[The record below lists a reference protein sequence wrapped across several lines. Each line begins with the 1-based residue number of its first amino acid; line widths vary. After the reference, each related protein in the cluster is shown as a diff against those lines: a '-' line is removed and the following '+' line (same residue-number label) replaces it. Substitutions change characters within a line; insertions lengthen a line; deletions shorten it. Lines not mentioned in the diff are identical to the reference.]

1 MRRSYIWAGFFSL
14 AIGAWLASPY
24 VMPKA
29 AETAETAEG
38 HGTTTEEPAKLFQ
51 VRVKLFKSEMRMASV
66 SARGQTEPSS
76 HVEVRARTN
85 GLIVEQPFKQ
95 GDVVK
100 AGQKICGLDAMGRA
114 SQLTQA
120 EAALASAQQD
130 FDSTE
135 KLVRSGV
142 APQNRLIS
150 AQATLDA
157 AAAALVQVKWD
168 MEQMTITAPVNGIL
182 VEKPAEAGSL
192 VSPGGLCAVI
202 SVLDPIVVTTQVSE
216 QYVNY
221 VTEGMVAKAS
231 LATGENVE
239 GKVRFI
245 ALSSDIAT
253 RTFKVELEVANPGN
267 RLRAGV
273 TTEIAVPL
281 PPVSAHFL
289 PSSVL
294 GLNDKGQFGVRLMNA
309 DDTSTFTPVQLI
321 AQEKEGAWVSGLPA
335 EAKVVIAGQDYVR
348 DGEKVEPV
356 MEVAGN
362 AS

>member
-1 MRRSYIWAGFFSL
+1 MR
-14 AIGAWLASPY
+14 
-24 VMPKA
+24 
-29 AETAETAEG
+29 
-38 HGTTTEEPAKLFQ
+38 
-51 VRVKLFKSEMRMASV
+51 VRLFKSELRSATV

-76 HVEVRARTN
+76 QVEVRARTN

-95 GDVVK
+95 GDAVK
-100 AGQKICGLDAMGRA
+100 AGQKLCGLDAMGRA

-120 EAALASAQQD
+120 EAAVASAQQD
-130 FDSTE
+130 FDATG

-157 AAAALVQVKWD
+157 ASAGLEQVKWD
-168 MEQMTITAPVNGIL
+168 MEQMTITAPVDGIL

-192 VSPGGLCAVI
+192 VAPGGLCAVI
-202 SVLDPIVVTTQVSE
+202 SVMDPIVVTTQVSE

-221 VTEGMVAKAS
+221 VIEGMVAKAN
-231 LATGENVE
+231 LATGENVD

-245 ALSSDIAT
+245 ALASDVAT
-253 RTFKVELEVANPGN
+253 RTFKVELEVSNPGN

-273 TTEIAVPL
+273 TTEISVPL

-309 DDTSTFTPVQLI
+309 DDTSTFTEVQLI
-321 AQEKEGAWVSGLPA
+321 AQEKDGAWVAGLPA
-335 EAKVVIAGQDYVR
+335 EAKVIVAGQDYVR
-348 DGEKVEPV
+348 DGEKIEPV

-362 AS
+362 ES